1 MTILNILKNTG
12 IEIFLSYHPTIL
24 KFKREAKEL
33 HKELKSQKISLM
45 QCQEIIVKR
54 NGFNNWHHLQQE
66 LKRFYQE
73 DLNNSSLK
81 VSNDIEIDNSYILG
95 YDKIFNHYKY
105 QSLDLSLTHR
115 LFLGKDVV
123 RNYDEFIA
131 KQSIKIGCPVLFVSN
146 KEKDEINAFEDI
158 TTYAIREGRGQSIK
172 RIGVDDYNLENNFNI
187 FGSSSL
193 TEMFFNLAEY
203 NHLSEG
209 KKGRFIAFT
218 SFFFMYAKD
227 KQSKDKQFI
236 LSLEKMRDLLSAKDY
251 LQDEDIPKH
260 ISLARK
266 GWLENQDHE
275 IEDILYEEIKKLID
289 LNLFSF
295 KKNTLSLM
303 LVDNKESIYLVSADN
318 FVCKLI
324 AVLLKISIGY
334 KLGTVSSSQVEYINN
349 PTKKKKIP
357 YSVFFRNVKF
367 PRGFAIVPAQARSVG
382 ISVNIVYDDVEDLQD
397 VEFQSL
403 IGNTNLKYLSH
414 DYFNK
419 MAHILNLGLKT
430 VTYNKYVNEIDN
442 KDYVNMIY
450 KDMRYNISN
459 KNIKL

>member
-1 MTILNILKNTG
+1 MTILKTLKNTG

-33 HKELKSQKISLM
+33 HKELKSQKLSLM

-66 LKRFYQE
+66 LKKFYQE
-73 DLNNSSLK
+73 DLNNSSL
-81 VSNDIEIDNSYILG
+81 SISTDIEIGNSYILG

-115 LFLGKDVV
+115 LFLGKGVV

-131 KQSIKIGCPVLFVSN
+131 KQSIKMGCPVLFVSN
-146 KEKDEINAFEDI
+146 KDKDEINAFEDI
-158 TTYAIREGRGQSIK
+158 VAYAIREGRGTNIK
-172 RIGVDDYNLENNFNI
+172 RIGIDDYNLENNFNI
-187 FGSSSL
+187 FGASTL
-193 TEMFFNLAEY
+193 TELFFRLAEY

-209 KKGRFIAFT
+209 KKGKFIVFA
-218 SFFFMYAKD
+218 SFFFMYLKD

-236 LSLEKMRDLLSAKDY
+236 LSLEKMRDVLRTTDY

-266 GWLENQDHE
+266 DWIENPDLE
-275 IEDILYEEIKKLID
+275 IRDILYGEIERLID

-295 KKNTLSLM
+295 KTNTLSLNF
-303 LVDNKESIYLVSADN
+303 VDNKESIYLVLADN

-324 AVLLKISIGY
+324 AILLKISIGY
-334 KLGTVSSSQVEYINN
+334 TLGKPISSSVDYNYSG
-349 PTKKKKIP
+349 KKQRVP
-357 YSVFFRNVKF
+357 YSIFFRNVNLPK
-367 PRGFAIVPAQARSVG
+367 GFAVVPAQARSMR
-382 ISVNIVYDDVEDLQD
+382 ISMNIVYDDFEDLQD
-397 VEFQSL
+397 MEFQSL
-403 IGNTNLKYLSH
+403 IANTNLKYLSH

-419 MAHILNLGLKT
+419 IENILNLGLKT
-430 VTYNKYVNEIDN
+430 VAYNKYVNEIDN

-450 KDMRYNISN
+450 KDMKYNISN

>member
-1 MTILNILKNTG
+1 MTILKILKNTG

-33 HKELKSQKISLM
+33 HKELKSQKVSLM

-66 LKRFYQE
+66 LKKFYQE
-73 DLNNSSLK
+73 DLNNSNLSI
-81 VSNDIEIDNSYILG
+81 STNIEIGSSYILG

-115 LFLGKDVV
+115 LFLGKGVV

-131 KQSIKIGCPVLFVSN
+131 KQSIKLGCPVLFVSN
-146 KEKDEINAFEDI
+146 KDKDEINAFEDI
-158 TTYAIREGRGQSIK
+158 ISYATREGRGDNIK
-172 RIGVDDYNLENNFNI
+172 RIGINDYNLENNFNM
-187 FGSSSL
+187 FGASTL
-193 TEMFFNLAEY
+193 TELFFNLAEY
-203 NHLSEG
+203 EHLSEG
-209 KKGRFIAFT
+209 KKDKFIAFA
-218 SFFFMYAKD
+218 SFFFMYLKD

-236 LSLEKMRDLLSAKDY
+236 LSLEKMRDVLSTKDY

-266 GWLENQDHE
+266 GWIENQDLE
-275 IEDILYEEIKKLID
+275 TEEILYGEIKRLID

-295 KKNTLSLM
+295 KTNTVSLN
-303 LVDNKESIYLVSADN
+303 LVENKDSIYLVSADN
-318 FVCKLI
+318 VVCKLM
-324 AVLLKISIGY
+324 AVLLKMSIGY
-334 KLGTVSSSQVEYINN
+334 ILGTPISSVDYNYSG
-349 PTKKKKIP
+349 KKKRVP
-357 YSVFFRNVKF
+357 YSIFFRNVSLPK
-367 PRGFAIVPAQARSVG
+367 GFAVVPAQARSMR
-382 ISVNIVYDDVEDLQD
+382 ISMNIVYDNVENLQD
-397 VEFQSL
+397 IELQSL
-403 IGNTNLKYLSH
+403 IANTNLKYLSH

-419 MAHILNLGLKT
+419 IAHILNLGLKT
-430 VTYNKYVNEIDN
+430 VAYNKYVNEIDN
-442 KDYVNMIY
+442 QDYVHMIY